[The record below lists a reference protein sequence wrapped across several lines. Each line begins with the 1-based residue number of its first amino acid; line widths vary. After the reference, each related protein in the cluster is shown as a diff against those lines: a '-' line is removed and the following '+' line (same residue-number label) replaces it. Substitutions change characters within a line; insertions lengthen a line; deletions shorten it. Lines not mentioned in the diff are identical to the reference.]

1 MSEHDERVDDE
12 VDEAE
17 ADVATAEAALEHDL
31 ADVDALVRERDELL
45 DVSRRLQADF
55 ENYRK
60 RMMREQTALVERAT
74 SGLVEQLLPVLDAFE
89 AARAQLARDAAS
101 DPDAVRKGVELVE
114 SELQGVLE
122 RAGLEMIDA
131 VGEPF
136 DPHEHDAVLQEPGDG
151 DPVVGE
157 VMRAGYRLKGRVL
170 RPAMVKVT
178 HASHGGDA
186 TRASNE

>member
-1 MSEHDERVDDE
+1 MPDHDQPDERVGEDE
-12 VDEAE
+12 EE
-17 ADVATAEAALEHDL
+17 DVATAEAAVEHDL

-60 RMMREQTALVERAT
+60 RMMREQTTVVERAT

-89 AARAQLARDAAS
+89 AARAQLARDASS

-114 SELQGVLE
+114 SQLQGVLE

-131 VGEPF
+131 VGAPF